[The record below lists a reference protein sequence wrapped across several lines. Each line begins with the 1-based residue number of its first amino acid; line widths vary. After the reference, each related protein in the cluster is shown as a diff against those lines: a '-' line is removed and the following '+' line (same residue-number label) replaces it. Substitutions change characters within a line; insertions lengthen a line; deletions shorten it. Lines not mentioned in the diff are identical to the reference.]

1 MVSAR
6 EPLSVTPWYD
16 SCFTFLFFLTFY
28 GACVTLFLVG
38 IMSDSTDY
46 PTIFIAV
53 LTTLFL
59 WYFVASK
66 RLASAVLWR
75 IRCAYCFFLDI
86 FFWIEYNIIG
96 NCITTRF
103 GRIDSGSVQL
113 SEWQGFLF
121 YFRFAASDWYW
132 PAAFCVAEWYKSQ
145 TTLVVWAIAAH
156 FLLMVAWFFYIF
168 T

>member
-1 MVSAR
+1 MVCGILLLKVKLMVSAR

-75 IRCAYCFFLDI
+75 IRCAYCFFLI
-86 FFWIEYNIIG
+86 FSFGLNIILLETVSLLALG
-96 NCITTRF
+96 VLIADRF
-103 GRIDSGSVQL
+103 SYR
-113 SEWQGFLF
+113 
-121 YFRFAASDWYW
+121 SDK
-132 PAAFCVAEWYKSQ
+132 VS
-145 TTLVVWAIAAH
+145 
-156 FLLMVAWFFYIF
+156 FFIF
-168 T
+168 VFVY

>member
-1 MVSAR
+1 MVCGILLLKVKLMVSAR

-75 IRCAYCFFLDI
+75 IRCAYCFFLI
-86 FFWIEYNIIG
+86 FSFGLNIILLETVSLLALG
-96 NCITTRF
+96 
-103 GRIDSGSVQL
+103 VL
-113 SEWQGFLF
+113 
-121 YFRFAASDWYW
+121 
-132 PAAFCVAEWYKSQ
+132 
-145 TTLVVWAIAAH
+145 IAAR
-156 FLLMVAWFFYIF
+156 FSYRSDKVSFFIF
-168 T
+168 VLPQVIDIDRLRFVWQSDIKVRQL